1 MRLDGVEIKVS
12 FGSDQT
18 GSAMQAL
25 SLPSSQP
32 RWQIFFCEDVNPGV
46 LPGTPLLDGG
56 VVLRARL
63 RSGDDADAT
72 VKLRPCRGSQLID
85 RWLTETDK
93 LKVEADWA
101 GQRKVLAAS
110 HTDNRPKQV
119 ISDVAR
125 GRRSVTDLFTKQQLQ
140 FLSDCAGIQVNLD
153 TLTALPPV
161 TAMRWKTVATAPP
174 DLSLRAERWT
184 VGDLDFLELSI
195 AVQIEQAPAK
205 QAALTDFVGSLG
217 LTVNPEQETKTRQV
231 LDHLVRASLA
241 LD

>member
-18 GSAMQAL
+18 GSAMRAL
-25 SLPSSQP
+25 SLSSSQP

-56 VVLRARL
+56 IVLRARL
-63 RSGDDADAT
+63 RSEDDADAT
-72 VKLRPCRGSQLID
+72 VKLRPCRRSQLTD
-85 RWLTETDK
+85 PWLTETDK

-110 HTDNRPKQV
+110 HTANRSKKV
-119 ISDVAR
+119 IADAGR
-125 GRRSVTDLFTKQQLQ
+125 GRRSVTDLFTKKQLQ
-140 FLSDCAGIQVNLD
+140 FLSDCAGLRVNLD

-161 TAMRWKTVATAPP
+161 TAMRWQTVASAPP
-174 DLSLRAERWT
+174 ELSLRAERWT

-231 LDHLVRASLA
+231 LNHLVRASLT